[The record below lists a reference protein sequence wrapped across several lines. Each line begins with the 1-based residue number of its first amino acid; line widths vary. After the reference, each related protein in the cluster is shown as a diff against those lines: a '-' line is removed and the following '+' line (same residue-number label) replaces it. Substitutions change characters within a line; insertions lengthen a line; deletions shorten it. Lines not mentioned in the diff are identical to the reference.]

1 MLSSTSSVH
10 SPQDSTSRASHHGSP
25 SSSQAITTSSK
36 RSPSSEPHDVSGP
49 ESSARGT
56 RDPMLPH
63 DSAAIPRPVAAPP
76 PHNSPSTM
84 WPEAPSTASP
94 LSSGL
99 PIPCTPPLPI
109 RRQPPRPR

>member
-63 DSAAIPRPVAAPP
+63 DSASIPRPVASPS

-84 WPEAPSTASP
+84 RSEEHTSELQSRGH
-94 LSSGL
+94 LVCRL
-99 PIPCTPPLPI
+99 L
-109 RRQPPRPR
+109 